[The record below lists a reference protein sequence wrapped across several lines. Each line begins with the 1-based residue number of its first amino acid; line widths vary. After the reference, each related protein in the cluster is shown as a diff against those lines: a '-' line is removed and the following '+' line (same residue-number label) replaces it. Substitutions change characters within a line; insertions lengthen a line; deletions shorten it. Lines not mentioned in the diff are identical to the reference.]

1 MCVNVFQWLLCVF
14 RISLATLSVS
24 VQIHTHTLLLYVRV
38 YEIQSYNKK
47 NASLLLFFFFSSF
60 LNFSQICTSFLID
73 TITLH
78 TIYKGAALG
87 LHTIQTIS
95 LSKTHF
101 VCDNYEKFEFEKIF
115 L

>member
-1 MCVNVFQWLLCVF
+1 MCVNVFIFYVAVWLQWLLCVF

-60 LNFSQICTSFLID
+60 LINFSQFAQVFL
-73 TITLH
+73 L
-78 TIYKGAALG
+78 
-87 LHTIQTIS
+87 IQ
-95 LSKTHF
+95 
-101 VCDNYEKFEFEKIF
+101 
-115 L
+115 

>member
-60 LNFSQICTSFLID
+60 LTFHKFAQVSLLI
-73 TITLH
+73 
-78 TIYKGAALG
+78 
-87 LHTIQTIS
+87 Q
-95 LSKTHF
+95 
-101 VCDNYEKFEFEKIF
+101 
-115 L
+115 